1 MTSIFTGKLW
11 ETYIYH
17 KLQDHLKLFLEFEG
31 KHGFRGSL
39 CPLPKMVTI
48 DVTVLAIGSLI
59 LFLTC
64 TLEAITDNEMF
75 SIIFVNVYV
84 YVLQNRKTLDELVI
98 RLGEWDAQNDNE
110 QFAHQD
116 RKVSKILTHEEF
128 YNQDNDHHNDI
139 ALVIVDRPFELG
151 PNVGTICLPSQDFKF
166 EKNKCYVAGWEKK
179 AFGESYQS

>member
-1 MTSIFTGKLW
+1 M
-11 ETYIYH
+11 
-17 KLQDHLKLFLEFEG
+17 FLEFEG
-31 KHGFRGSL
+31 KHGCHGSL
-39 CPLPKMVTI
+39 CPLPKIAII
-48 DVTVLAIGSLI
+48 DVTVLATGSLI
-59 LFLTC
+59 FFPIC

-75 SIIFVNVYV
+75 SIFV

-98 RLGEWDAQNDNE
+98 RLGEWDAQNDDE

-128 YNQDNDHHNDI
+128 YNQENDHHNDI
-139 ALVIVDRPFELG
+139 ALVIVDQPFELG

-179 AFGESYQS
+179 AFGESHRS